1 VSMRGE
7 WCYFGKYFT
16 PEQCNKILED
26 GLKIPAQDAK
36 LGVAGMSDYSNDD
49 YRKSK
54 IRFIQSNNPDF
65 TWLFDEL
72 WKMGMQANRDWFNF
86 HITNLS
92 YIQLAEYDESY
103 QGEYKKHHD
112 VFWVNNDNY
121 HRKLTCVI
129 QLTDS
134 SEYEGGD
141 FEMYDLNQYPDK
153 DEMRTQGTA
162 VFLPSFIPHAALPVT
177 KGKRY
182 SLAVWYEGNKW
193 Q

>member
-1 VSMRGE
+1 MRGE

-16 PEQCNKILED
+16 PEQCSKILEN

-36 LGVAGMSDYSNDD
+36 LGVAGMNDYSNDSF
-49 YRKSK
+49 RKSK
-54 IRFIQSNNPDF
+54 IRFIQADNPDF
-65 TWLFDEL
+65 KWLFDEL
-72 WKMGMQANRDWFNF
+72 FKMGMQANKDWFNF

-112 VFWVNNDNY
+112 VFWVNNDSY

-129 QLTDS
+129 QLTDP

-141 FEMYDLNQYPDK
+141 LELFELSEYPNK
-153 DEMRTQGTA
+153 DELRQQGTA
-162 VFLPSFIPHAALPVT
+162 IFFPSFIPHQAHPVT

-182 SLAVWYEGNKW
+182 SIAVWFEGDKW
-193 Q
+193 K